1 VLTTIETT
9 LIYTLLLGSL
19 YLLVSLGFS
28 LICGVLRIFH
38 LGYAYIFGATIYL
51 TWMFFHTLGLPLWLS
66 IILMVIVQAGIA
78 IAIYKGIIARFL
90 KMEEKI
96 ITGLLLIALIAEQAA
111 NRWYPIQSAVNL
123 PTTIVSGSMAIGS
136 TNIATQLLLAATVG
150 ILVTAAFVIFFLKTK
165 TGLAARAISYDINTA
180 KIMGI
185 QVEQIYMLIMVLV
198 LLPVI
203 IAMLMIAPVWAVDP
217 SMGWGY
223 MVTAI
228 LVSVMGGL
236 GNIRGTI
243 IASFIIGF
251 THAFVSFFGIPISL
265 WPVQFSPEPRLMNL
279 AALVVVIIM
288 LIVRPQG
295 IAKTES
301 LW

>member
-1 VLTTIETT
+1 MLTTIETM
-9 LIYTLLLGSL
+9 LVYTLLLGSL
-19 YLLVSLGFS
+19 YLLVSIGFS

-38 LGYAYIFGATIYL
+38 LGYAYIFVATIYL
-51 TWMFFHTLGLPLWLS
+51 TWMFFHTLSLPLWLS
-66 IILMVIVQAGIA
+66 IILMVVVQAGIA
-78 IAIYKGIIARFL
+78 IGIYKGIVARYV

-96 ITGLLLIALIAEQAA
+96 ITGLLLIAMIAQEAA
-111 NRWYPIQSAVNL
+111 NRWYPVQAAVNL
-123 PTTIVSGSMAIGS
+123 PTTIVPGSMVIGS
-136 TNIATQLLLAATVG
+136 TEISYQLLIAAVFG
-150 ILVTAAFVIFFLKTK
+150 IVVTAFFVLFFLKTK
-165 TGLAARAISYDINTA
+165 TGLAVRAISYDISTS

-185 QVEQIYMLIMVLV
+185 QVEQIYMFIMVVV

-217 SMGWGY
+217 FMGWGY
-223 MVTAI
+223 MTTAI

-243 IASFIIGF
+243 IASFIIGL
-251 THAFVSFFGIPISL
+251 THAFMSFVIK
-265 WPVQFSPEPRLMNL
+265 EPRLMNL
-279 AALVVVIIM
+279 AALVVVVIM
-288 LIVRPQG
+288 LLFRPQG

>member
-38 LGYAYIFGATIYL
+38 LGYAYIFVATIYL
-51 TWMFFHTLGLPLWLS
+51 TWLFLHTLGLPLWLS
-66 IILMVIVQAGIA
+66 IVLMVIVQAGIA
-78 IAIYKGIIARFL
+78 IALYKGIVARYL
-90 KMEEKI
+90 RMEEKI
-96 ITGLLLIALIAEQAA
+96 ITGLLLVAMIAEQAA

-123 PTTIVSGSMAIGS
+123 PTTIIPGSLSLGATS
-136 TNIATQLLLAATVG
+136 IAVQMVLAAAVG
-150 ILVTAAFVIFFLKTK
+150 IVVTVIFVLFFLKTK
-165 TGLAARAISYDINTA
+165 TGLAVRAISYDINTA

-185 QVEQIYMLIMVLV
+185 QVEQIYMFIMVVV

-217 SMGWGY
+217 SVGWGY
-223 MVTAI
+223 MTTAI
-228 LVSVMGGL
+228 LISVMGGL

-243 IASFIIGF
+243 IASYIIGF
-251 THAFVSFFGIPISL
+251 THSIVSFVIA
-265 WPVQFSPEPRLMNL
+265 EPRLMNL

>member
-1 VLTTIETT
+1 MLV
-9 LIYTLLLGSL
+9 YTLLLGSL
-19 YLLVSLGFS
+19 YLLVSIGFS

-38 LGYAYIFGATIYL
+38 LGYAYIFVATIYL

-66 IILMVIVQAGIA
+66 IILMIVVQAGIA
-78 IAIYKGIIARFL
+78 VGIYKGIVARYV

-96 ITGLLLIALIAEQAA
+96 ITGLLLIAMIAQEAA
-111 NRWYPIQSAVNL
+111 NKWYPVQAAVNL
-123 PTTIVSGSMAIGS
+123 PTTIIPGSLVIGGTEIS
-136 TNIATQLLLAATVG
+136 YQL
-150 ILVTAAFVIFFLKTK
+150 ILCAAFGIVVTVFFVLFFLKTK
-165 TGLAARAISYDINTA
+165 TGLAIRAISYDINTS

-185 QVEQIYMLIMVLV
+185 QVEQIYMFIMVVV

-217 SMGWGY
+217 WMGWGY
-223 MVTAI
+223 MTTAI
-228 LVSVMGGL
+228 LISVMGGL

-243 IASFIIGF
+243 MAAFIIGL
-251 THAFVSFFGIPISL
+251 THAFMAFVIK
-265 WPVQFSPEPRLMNL
+265 EPRLMNL
-279 AALVVVIIM
+279 AALVVVVIM
-288 LIVRPQG
+288 LLFRPQG

>member
-1 VLTTIETT
+1 MIGIIETT
-9 LIYTLLLGSL
+9 LIYTILLGSL
-19 YLLVSLGFS
+19 YLLVSIGFS

-38 LGYAYIFGATIYL
+38 LGYAYIFVATIYL
-51 TWMFFHTLGLPLWLS
+51 TWLFFNTLGLPLWLS
-66 IILMVIVQAGIA
+66 IALMVIIQAGIA
-78 IAIYKGIIARFL
+78 IAIYKGIIAKYL

-96 ITGLLLIALIAEQAA
+96 ITGLLLIAIISEQVA

-123 PTTIVSGSMAIGS
+123 HTTIIPGSIAIAS
-136 TNIATQLLLAATVG
+136 TNISIQLILAAAVG
-150 ILVTAAFVIFFLKTK
+150 IVVTALFVLFFLFTK
-165 TGLAARAISYDINTA
+165 TGLAVRAISYDISSA

-203 IAMLMIAPVWAVDP
+203 IAMLLIAPVWAVDP
-217 SMGWGY
+217 TMGWAY

-243 IASFIIGF
+243 IASYIIGF
-251 THAFVSFFGIPISL
+251 THSFASFVIA
-265 WPVQFSPEPRLMNL
+265 EPRLMNL
-279 AALVVVIIM
+279 LAITVVIVM
-288 LIVRPQG
+288 LMVRPQG

>member
-1 VLTTIETT
+1 MQVETVF
-9 LIYTLLLGSL
+9 IYTLLLGSL

-38 LGYAYIFGATIYL
+38 LGYAYIFVATIYL
-51 TWMFFHTLGLPLWLS
+51 TWLFFHTLGLPLWIS
-66 IILMVIVQAGIA
+66 ILLMIIVQAGIA
-78 IAIYKGIIARFL
+78 IAIYQGIIARFL

-96 ITGLLLIALIAEQAA
+96 ITGLLLIAMIAEQMA
-111 NRWYPIQSAVNL
+111 NKWYPIQKAVNL
-123 PTTIVSGSMAIGS
+123 PTTLIPGSVAIGS
-136 TNIATQLLLAATVG
+136 TSIASQLLLAAGVG
-150 ILVTAAFVIFFLKTK
+150 IIVTILFVLFFLKTK
-165 TGLAARAISYDINTA
+165 TGLAVRAISYDINSA
-180 KIMGI
+180 RIMGI
-185 QVEQIYMLIMVLV
+185 QVEQMYMLVMVLV

-203 IAMLMIAPVWAVDP
+203 IAVLMIAPVWAVDP

-223 MVTAI
+223 MITAI

-236 GNIRGTI
+236 GNIKGTI

-251 THAFVSFFGIPISL
+251 THSVVSFWIA
-265 WPVQFSPEPRLMNL
+265 EPRLMNL
-279 AALVVVIIM
+279 SALIVVIIM

-295 IAKTES
+295 IAKMES

>member
-9 LIYTLLLGSL
+9 LIYSLLLGSL
-19 YLLVSLGFS
+19 YLLVSIGFS

-38 LGYAYIFGATIYL
+38 LGYAYIFVATIYL
-51 TWMFFHTLGLPLWLS
+51 TWMFYNTLALPLWLA
-66 IILMVIVQAGIA
+66 ILLMVIVQAGIA
-78 IAIYKGIIARFL
+78 IALYYGIIARYL

-96 ITGLLLIALIAEQAA
+96 ITGLLLVAIIAEQAA
-111 NRWYPIQSAVNL
+111 NRWYPIQAAVFL
-123 PTTIVSGSMAIGS
+123 PMTLIDGSLNIG
-136 TNIATQLLLAATVG
+136 ATSISYQMLLAAAVG
-150 ILVTAAFVIFFLKTK
+150 IIVTALFVLFFLKTK
-165 TGLAARAISYDINTA
+165 TGLAVRAISYDINTA

-185 QVEQIYMLIMVLV
+185 QVEQMYMLIMVLV

-223 MVTAI
+223 MITAI
-228 LVSVMGGL
+228 LISVMGGL

-243 IASFIIGF
+243 IASYIIGF
-251 THAFVSFFGIPISL
+251 THALISFAVS
-265 WPVQFSPEPRLMNL
+265 EPRLMNL
-279 AALVVVIIM
+279 AALMVVIVM
-288 LIVRPQG
+288 LIIRPQG

>member
-1 VLTTIETT
+1 
-9 LIYTLLLGSL
+9 
-19 YLLVSLGFS
+19 
-28 LICGVLRIFH
+28 
-38 LGYAYIFGATIYL
+38 
-51 TWMFFHTLGLPLWLS
+51 
-66 IILMVIVQAGIA
+66 MVVVQAGIA
-78 IAIYKGIIARFL
+78 IGLYKGIIARFL

-96 ITGLLLIALIAEQAA
+96 ITGLLLIALIAQEAA

-123 PTTIVSGSMAIGS
+123 PTTILEGSISLGS
-136 TNIATQLLLAATVG
+136 TSIATQILLAAAVG
-150 ILVTAAFVIFFLKTK
+150 IVVTAIFVVFFLKTK
-165 TGLAARAISYDINTA
+165 TGLAVRAISYDINTA

-185 QVEQIYMLIMVLV
+185 QVEQIYMFIMVVV

-223 MVTAI
+223 MTTAI

-243 IASFIIGF
+243 IASYIIGF
-251 THAFVSFFGIPISL
+251 THAAVSFVIA
-265 WPVQFSPEPRLMNL
+265 EPRLMNL